1 MDCAFFDRIY
11 DGLVAIAPSLVKPA
25 SQDGNAPGL
34 ESLDGLKFLK
44 FILTL

>member
-1 MDCAFFDRIY
+1 MDCVFFDRIY

-34 ESLDGLKFLK
+34 ESLDGFKFLK
-44 FILTL
+44 FFLTL